1 MTIRTVL
8 HVLLMGILFGSN
20 AFSQDR
26 ITELNAYWNVV
37 KEKVEAGDVDG
48 YAATY
53 HEDGILVYDKNKTCF
68 SVKEALEN
76 WRDGLEKTKKG
87 LTKVNLNFRFSDRR
101 GDDITAFERGIFR
114 YELLDEKGRQSVR
127 FVHFEGLLTK
137 KNGKWLLMLEHQKLP
152 ATKEE
157 WLSLNEL
164 E

>member
-8 HVLLMGILFGSN
+8 HVLLIGILFSSN

-26 ITELNAYWNVV
+26 ITELNAYWDVV

-53 HEDGILVYDKNKTCF
+53 HEDGILVSDKNKTCF

-87 LTKVNLNFRFSDRR
+87 ITKVNLDFRFSDRR
-101 GDDITAFERGIFR
+101 GDNITAFERGIFR
-114 YELLDEKGRQSVR
+114 YELLDEKGQQSVR

-157 WLSLNEL
+157 WGSLGKL
-164 E
+164 

>member
-68 SVKEALEN
+68 SVKEGVGKLER
-76 WRDGLEKTKKG
+76 WIG
-87 LTKVNLNFRFSDRR
+87 
-101 GDDITAFERGIFR
+101 
-114 YELLDEKGRQSVR
+114 
-127 FVHFEGLLTK
+127 
-137 KNGKWLLMLEHQKLP
+137 KN
-152 ATKEE
+152 
-157 WLSLNEL
+157 
-164 E
+164 

>member
-1 MTIRTVL
+1 MKIKIVL
-8 HVLLMGILFGSN
+8 HVLLVGMLFSSN

-26 ITELNAYWNVV
+26 ITELNTYWKVV

-53 HEDGILVYDKNKTCF
+53 HEDGILVSDNNKSCY

-87 LTKVNLNFRFSDRR
+87 ITKVNLDFRFSDRR
-101 GDDITAFERGIFR
+101 GDAVTAFEKGIFR
-114 YELLDEKGRQSVR
+114 YDLVDEKGQQSVR

-137 KNGKWLLMLEHQKLP
+137 KNGKWLLILEHQKLP

-157 WLSLNEL
+157 WLSLSQL
-164 E
+164 D